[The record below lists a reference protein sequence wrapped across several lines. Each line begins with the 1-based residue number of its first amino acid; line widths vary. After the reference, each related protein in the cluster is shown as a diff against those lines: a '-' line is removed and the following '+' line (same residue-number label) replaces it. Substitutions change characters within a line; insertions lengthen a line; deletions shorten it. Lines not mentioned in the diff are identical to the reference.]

1 MIYIESR
8 DKGFFTVYVSFLNNT
23 FGDRFNADRTAEDD
37 TGFIAF
43 VARQITLLTRIYDLG
58 GLMPNADSGEFFI
71 HNRLDFKS
79 SRLNMAHC
87 LYEKARL
94 YDLCEA
100 GLNFLKCHG
109 SIYAEVFITRNRADR
124 QVMLR
129 GNGRVKM

>member
-1 MIYIESR
+1 
-8 DKGFFTVYVSFLNNT
+8 
-23 FGDRFNADRTAEDD
+23 
-37 TGFIAF
+37 
-43 VARQITLLTRIYDLG
+43 
-58 GLMPNADSGEFFI
+58 
-71 HNRLDFKS
+71 
-79 SRLNMAHC
+79 MAHC

-129 GNGRVKM
+129 GKRTVEKSKN

>member
-1 MIYIESR
+1 
-8 DKGFFTVYVSFLNNT
+8 
-23 FGDRFNADRTAEDD
+23 
-37 TGFIAF
+37 
-43 VARQITLLTRIYDLG
+43 
-58 GLMPNADSGEFFI
+58 
-71 HNRLDFKS
+71 
-79 SRLNMAHC
+79 MAHC

-129 GNGRVKM
+129 GKRTYAKKHDWWDVVAGAALGA

>member
-1 MIYIESR
+1 
-8 DKGFFTVYVSFLNNT
+8 
-23 FGDRFNADRTAEDD
+23 
-37 TGFIAF
+37 
-43 VARQITLLTRIYDLG
+43 
-58 GLMPNADSGEFFI
+58 
-71 HNRLDFKS
+71 
-79 SRLNMAHC
+79 MAHC

-129 GNGRVKM
+129 GKRTGKNVSASGSESGSATTSHQSCFLAYVRLHPTYEAIA

>member
-1 MIYIESR
+1 
-8 DKGFFTVYVSFLNNT
+8 
-23 FGDRFNADRTAEDD
+23 
-37 TGFIAF
+37 
-43 VARQITLLTRIYDLG
+43 
-58 GLMPNADSGEFFI
+58 
-71 HNRLDFKS
+71 
-79 SRLNMAHC
+79 MAHC

-129 GNGRVKM
+129 GKRTGENVSASGSESGSIRHTRQSHRPEFPISSHNAVG

>member
-1 MIYIESR
+1 
-8 DKGFFTVYVSFLNNT
+8 
-23 FGDRFNADRTAEDD
+23 
-37 TGFIAF
+37 
-43 VARQITLLTRIYDLG
+43 
-58 GLMPNADSGEFFI
+58 
-71 HNRLDFKS
+71 
-79 SRLNMAHC
+79 MAHC

-129 GNGRVKM
+129 GKRTAYL

>member
-1 MIYIESR
+1 
-8 DKGFFTVYVSFLNNT
+8 
-23 FGDRFNADRTAEDD
+23 
-37 TGFIAF
+37 
-43 VARQITLLTRIYDLG
+43 
-58 GLMPNADSGEFFI
+58 
-71 HNRLDFKS
+71 
-79 SRLNMAHC
+79 MAHC

-129 GNGRVKM
+129 GKRTGKNVSASGSESGSRHNVPPVVLFGIRPAPSDIRGNRIGRNSPFPAITPLDECSSRK

>member
-1 MIYIESR
+1 
-8 DKGFFTVYVSFLNNT
+8 
-23 FGDRFNADRTAEDD
+23 
-37 TGFIAF
+37 
-43 VARQITLLTRIYDLG
+43 
-58 GLMPNADSGEFFI
+58 
-71 HNRLDFKS
+71 
-79 SRLNMAHC
+79 MAHC

-129 GNGRVKM
+129 GKRTGKKIGASYSDGRAGRYIPPVMFFSSFSVKFCTLFLTDFRFLSL

>member
-1 MIYIESR
+1 
-8 DKGFFTVYVSFLNNT
+8 
-23 FGDRFNADRTAEDD
+23 
-37 TGFIAF
+37 
-43 VARQITLLTRIYDLG
+43 
-58 GLMPNADSGEFFI
+58 
-71 HNRLDFKS
+71 
-79 SRLNMAHC
+79 MAHC

-129 GNGRVKM
+129 GKRRVKIGKRFRLRERLPPQRPTSRAF

>member
-1 MIYIESR
+1 
-8 DKGFFTVYVSFLNNT
+8 
-23 FGDRFNADRTAEDD
+23 
-37 TGFIAF
+37 
-43 VARQITLLTRIYDLG
+43 
-58 GLMPNADSGEFFI
+58 
-71 HNRLDFKS
+71 
-79 SRLNMAHC
+79 MAHC

-129 GNGRVKM
+129 GKRTGENVSASGSESGSHQSCFLAYVRLHPTYEAIA